1 VKTSKTD
8 EKLIIKARTMYVFG
22 IEKDGKHILPSIR
35 DVARALGLN
44 FRTLQE
50 RAVKEKWHEER
61 TRTYRAISKEVKN
74 RLMAEY
80 VESNFKIRSSMVEAC
95 LLGVKL
101 IQSRL
106 AQVAVAAREQGVSAV
121 PTKQAA
127 VQSWEMRDL
136 AAALETLRRIVSD
149 VMGDEVVE
157 STITWQD
164 VLRQAVGDEG

>member
-22 IEKDGKHILPSIR
+22 IERDGKHILPSIR

-127 VQSWEMRDL
+127 VQSWEMQRPCRSSGNAATYRLRRDGGRGCGEYHDL
-136 AAALETLRRIVSD
+136 AGRVAAGS
-149 VMGDEVVE
+149 
-157 STITWQD
+157 W
-164 VLRQAVGDEG
+164 